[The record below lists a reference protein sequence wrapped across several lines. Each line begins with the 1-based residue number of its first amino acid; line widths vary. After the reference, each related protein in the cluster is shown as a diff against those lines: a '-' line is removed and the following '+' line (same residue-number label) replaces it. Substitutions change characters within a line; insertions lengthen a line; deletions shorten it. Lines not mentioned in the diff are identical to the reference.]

1 MASLPPARR
10 VAALQGRLPA
20 DMSPDAVEIARGRP
34 GSVTGGPAETAEIA
48 EIAEIKIRR
57 HTILLSVMPSY
68 YDRPNYL

>member
-10 VAALQGRLPA
+10 VAALQGRLSA

-48 EIAEIKIRR
+48 EIEIRR